1 MVCIPGRLATL
12 WVNSA
17 LGVTPMI
24 QLGGIVDITMNLNVD
39 ELECT
44 SHDSNGAREYI
55 PNHHDVTLDIS
66 ARWMEDDAAQS
77 NLLTSVFDKTS
88 FDFVFRMQTDDV
100 FGTPPIYSE
109 FAGTAFATTFSPAG
123 PLDDTGSLDI
133 TLRCS
138 SVVRRDQTT
147 AVPLPE

>member
-1 MVCIPGRLATL
+1 MACIPGRLAK
-12 WVNSA
+12 VFINSA
-17 LGVTPMI
+17 VGVTPMI
-24 QLGGIVDITMNLNVD
+24 ELGGIVDVTMNLNVD

-66 ARWMEDDAAQS
+66 ARWMEDDAAQAA
-77 NLLTSVFDKTS
+77 LLTSVFAKTT
-88 FDFVFRMQTDDV
+88 FDVVFRMQTDPDPV
-100 FGTPPIYSE
+100 NPPTYVE
-109 FAGTAFATTFSPAG
+109 FVGTAFATTFSPAG

-138 SVVRRDQTT
+138 AMTQRVQQN
-147 AVPLPE
+147 AVPLPG